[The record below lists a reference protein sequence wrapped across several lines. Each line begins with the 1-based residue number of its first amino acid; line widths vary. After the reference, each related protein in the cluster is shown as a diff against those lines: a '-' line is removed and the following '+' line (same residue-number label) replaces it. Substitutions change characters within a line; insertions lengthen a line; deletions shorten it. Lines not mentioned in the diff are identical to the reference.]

1 MLERTLTDIVPAF
14 FFIGANLP
22 ITEKTGCLTTA
33 GTNIQIWLKPIFYS
47 RYDLYVII
55 FMIYLVMSVLS
66 VLHPVRKMMKMT
78 KIDVLR
84 EE

>member
-47 RYDLYVII
+47 
-55 FMIYLVMSVLS
+55 SGN
-66 VLHPVRKMMKMT
+66 P
-78 KIDVLR
+78 
-84 EE
+84 EC

>member
-1 MLERTLTDIVPAF
+1 MGLIIA
-14 FFIGANLP
+14 GG
-22 ITEKTGCLTTA
+22 GCLLA
-33 GTNIQIWLKPIFYS
+33 MVIYEYINHVVNISQYVSFSLLLKPIFYS